1 MNKLLTVLL
10 IVPFIAACGAISSI
24 HRVDVAKVISIKAP
38 ETGCGILPA
47 TMIYEDSQGV
57 QHTLDYQM
65 WGTDCPG
72 D

>member
-10 IVPFIAACGAISSI
+10 IAPFIAACGSI
-24 HRVDVAKVISIKAP
+24 HRVDVAKVISVKAP